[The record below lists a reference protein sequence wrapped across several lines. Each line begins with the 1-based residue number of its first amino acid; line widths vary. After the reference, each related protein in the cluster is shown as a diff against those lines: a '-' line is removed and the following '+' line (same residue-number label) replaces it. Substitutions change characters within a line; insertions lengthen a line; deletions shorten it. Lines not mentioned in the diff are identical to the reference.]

1 MIEFD
6 KETRRQLMMIRNIIK
21 DGDGYKL
28 QNNYYM
34 DGDELKWVVSCRNQD
49 NHRCELCPHFRELSG
64 GNGCCDIL
72 NELFG
77 LEPNAFAWSGLV
89 LNCAAYDPVNRLN
102 IINSMDE
109 MVAFIVKVKNFFKN
123 FESYEAYFG
132 FHLAWDEET
141 GENLE
146 TVEDYYK
153 RGGEFA
159 NAPTQYPS
167 VICFDRSAEEDLDW
181 IYIGE

>member
-1 MIEFD
+1 MFD
-6 KETRRQLMMIRNIIK
+6 ETSKKYMLSLRNIVK

-34 DGDELKWVVSCRNQD
+34 DGDDLKWVVSCRTQD
-49 NHRCELCPHFRELSG
+49 NHRCELCPHFTELSG

-89 LNCAAYDPVNRLN
+89 LNCAAYDPIKRLN
-102 IINSMDE
+102 IIKSMDE
-109 MVAFIVKVKNFFKN
+109 MVSFIVKVKNFFKN
-123 FESYEAYFG
+123 FESYEEYFG

-146 TVEDYYK
+146 TIEDYYR

-159 NAPTQYPS
+159 NIPTQYPS
-167 VICFDRSAEEDLDW
+167 VICFDTNTEEELDW
-181 IYIGE
+181 IYIGG

>member
-1 MIEFD
+1 MD
-6 KETRRQLMMIRNIIK
+6 KENQRQLMMVRNIIK
-21 DGDGYKL
+21 DGNGYKL

-34 DGDELKWVVSCRNQD
+34 DGDEIKWVVSYRNRDGHQ
-49 NHRCELCPHFRELSG
+49 CELCPHFTELSG
-64 GNGCCDIL
+64 GDGCCDIL

-77 LEPNAFAWSGLV
+77 LEPNAFAWSRLV
-89 LNCAAYDPVNRLN
+89 LNCAAYDPIKRLN
-102 IINSMDE
+102 IIKSMDE

-146 TVEDYYK
+146 TIEDYYK

-159 NAPTQYPS
+159 NVPTQYPS